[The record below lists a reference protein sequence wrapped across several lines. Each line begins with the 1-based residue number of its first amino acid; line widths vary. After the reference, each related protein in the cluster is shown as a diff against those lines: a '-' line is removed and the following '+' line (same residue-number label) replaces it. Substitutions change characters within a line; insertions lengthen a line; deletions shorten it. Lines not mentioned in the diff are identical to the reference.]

1 MLDKN
6 KKWLVYRFIF
16 GQFPLLL
23 IWYIVLRYSFL
34 SFPFYVQLF
43 IGCIAF
49 INLFVIVRMNKKII
63 RKHINAQKKTQVT
76 FILISGMMCLIGLYR
91 AITVADV
98 YQRVIGYSVAFICLV
113 LTVLLMI
120 GLKYISKSN

>member
-23 IWYIVLRYSFL
+23 IWYIVLRYLFL

-49 INLFVIVRMNKKII
+49 TNLFVIIRLNKKIT

-76 FILISGMMCLIGLYR
+76 FMLLSGMTCLIGLYR

-98 YQRVIGYSVAFICLV
+98 YQRVIVYSAAFICLV
-113 LTVLLMI
+113 LMVLLMI
-120 GLKYISKSN
+120 GLKYINKSN